1 MASVNKTLSCL
12 GQCISALVEN
22 SRSQIRLEKDYSRIG
37 NFRNSKLTKILRDPL
52 MGNGIIRF
60 VVCINP
66 SKSSST

>member
-22 SRSQIRLEKDYSRIG
+22 SRSQIP
-37 NFRNSKLTKILRDPL
+37 FRNSKLTKILRDPL

-60 VVCINP
+60 IVCINP